1 MAILPPTA
9 ANIERARA
17 QLTAGGLVAMP
28 TETVYGLAARAVDS
42 DAVAAIYATKQ
53 RPQFNPLICH
63 VADLAMAQA
72 HGVFNPTAQKLA
84 QHFWPGALTLV
95 VPRRADTPIC
105 TLVSAGLYT
114 LALRMPSHQVAQ
126 QLIAACDSPLAAPSA
141 NPSGRLSP
149 TRADH
154 VAAMLPEI
162 DVLEGGA
169 CEIGLE
175 STIIGCFDTAPLL
188 LREGGIARHD
198 IEAVLGEKLQELPE
212 HGEATAKRAPG
223 RLARHY
229 APRAGLR
236 LNQSAEAAQRDDCL
250 LIGFGADAPDTAAA
264 NLSPTGDLVEA
275 ASQLFNV
282 LHRLDDQAMRQ
293 GQSLAI
299 MPIPEQGL
307 GAAINDRLRRAA
319 EPA

>member
-9 ANIERARA
+9 ANIAHAKA
-17 QLTAGGLVAMP
+17 QLNAGGLVAMP

-42 DAVAAIYATKQ
+42 NAVAAIYAAKQ

-72 HGVFNPTAQKLA
+72 HGVLTPTALKLA

-95 VPRRADTPIC
+95 VPRRADTSIC
-105 TLVSAGLYT
+105 PLVSAGLDT
-114 LALRMPSHQVAQ
+114 LALRVPSHEVAR
-126 QLIAACDSPLAAPSA
+126 QLITACDSPLAAPSA

-162 DVLEGGA
+162 DVLDGGA
-169 CEIGLE
+169 CEVGLE

-198 IEAVLGEKLQELPE
+198 IETVLGEKLHELPK
-212 HGEATAKRAPG
+212 HAEATAKRAPG

-229 APRAGLR
+229 APCATLR
-236 LNQSAEAAQRDDCL
+236 LNQSAEAAQRNDCL
-250 LIGFGADAPDTAAA
+250 LIGFGADAPNTAAA
-264 NLSPTGDLVEA
+264 NLSPTGDLAEA
-275 ASQLFNV
+275 AARLFDV
-282 LHRLDDQAMRQ
+282 LHSLDAQAIKA
-293 GQSLAI
+293 GKELAI

-319 EPA
+319 ETA